1 MTFGRFKPPC
11 SKCEDYKLCD
21 SGTHRFFV
29 AVVVIMAFISCGY
42 SYLHSQ
48 SHINSIREQMTR
60 EMEEAA
66 RFKADI
72 VYTTISDIGRY
83 EEKASELMALR
94 VADRIQ
100 REYNNNLSDLHD
112 KFKAGTY
119 SDPKFNKVVYD
130 VTMNSND
137 SFVLPE
143 VYHSGYMLFVKN
155 KMLHNNLLT
164 SGSFSF
170 DMEEF
175 ASRSYNPFLS
185 MDFINMIR
193 EHRTET
199 MVIEPKRVNWVD
211 NHVLIHSL
219 TYDNIYSIIKDED
232 IVGLN
237 GYYVVRPAYITKH
250 GDIFNINDFDEVT
263 GIVNS
268 NFKISVVPYIS
279 LYEYLTNFRKR
290 SIDAIKVIE
299 EESRKRASIEERN
312 AYYSSISSLL
322 IYISAIF
329 LILNLSNC
337 LFYRNMVKQRDVEGI
352 KSKLIDRV

>member
-48 SHINSIREQMTR
+48 SHINSIREQLAN
-60 EMEEAA
+60 EMEEAS

-72 VYTTISDIGRY
+72 AYTTISDIGRF
-83 EEKASELMALR
+83 EETASELMALR
-94 VADRIQ
+94 ITQRIQ
-100 REYNNNLSDLHD
+100 HDYNNDLSTLHD
-112 KFKAGTY
+112 KFKNGTF
-119 SDPKFNKVVYD
+119 SDPKFNRVVYD
-130 VTMNSND
+130 VTNNTD
-137 SFVLPE
+137 SVFVLPE
-143 VYHSGYMLFVKN
+143 IYHSGYMLFVKD
-155 KMLHNNLLT
+155 KMLHNNLLAT
-164 SGSFSF
+164 GNFAF

-175 ASRSYNPFLS
+175 SNRSYNQFLS
-185 MDFINMIR
+185 IDFINMIQ

-199 MVIEPKRVNWVD
+199 MVIEPKRINWVD
-211 NHVLIHSL
+211 SHTLIHSL
-219 TYDNIYSIIKDED
+219 TYDNIYNIIRSEG

-237 GYYVVRPAYITKH
+237 GYYVVRPAYITRH

-263 GIVNS
+263 GTINS

-279 LYEYLTNFRKR
+279 LYEYLINFRKR
-290 SIDAIKVIE
+290 SLDAIKVIE
-299 EESRKRASIEERN
+299 SEARKRAAIEERN

-337 LFYRNMVKQRDVEGI
+337 LFYRNMVKQKDVDGI